1 MKRKIIGTL
10 LGLSCLSLSTTAL
23 ADTASPAISTQKSPV
38 QVAAFKIGNGNYSV
52 NGYTFRDAA
61 PYIKNDRTYLPLRFA
76 AYAVGIGDNN
86 IYWDGANQKV
96 YLQKNNKIIVVT
108 IGSNTMQVG
117 DQTIQMDVPAEITD
131 GRTMLPIA
139 YIAKAFGCQVQWD
152 GQRKIVTIIANNP

>member
-1 MKRKIIGTL
+1 MRRKFIGTL

-23 ADTASPAISTQKSPV
+23 ADTASLATSTQKPPV
-38 QVAAFKIGNGNYSV
+38 QVAAFKIGNGQYSV

-117 DQTIQMDVPAEITD
+117 DQTIQMDVPAEIMD

-139 YIAKAFGCQVQWD
+139 YIAKAFDCDVHWD
-152 GQRKIVTIIANNP
+152 GDKKIVTIIAH

>member
-23 ADTASPAISTQKSPV
+23 ADTASPATNTPKPPIQL
-38 QVAAFKIGNGNYSV
+38 AAFKIGNGHYSL
-52 NGYTFRDAA
+52 NGYQFQDVA

-76 AYAVGIGDNN
+76 AYACGIGDNN

-96 YLQKNNKIIVVT
+96 YLQKGNKIIVVT

-139 YIAKAFGCQVQWD
+139 YIAKAFGCDVDWGGD
-152 GQRKIVTIIANNP
+152 KKIVTIIAH